1 VAPTSVDLA
10 PRRFVLTVWRV
21 TGARFGQSEPVTT
34 ASRVR
39 QARPEEAETIA
50 DVWLRS
56 RHASVPAI
64 PPPVH
69 SDDDV
74 RTHFAIVVLPLREVW
89 VVEMRRRVVG
99 FLVLDNDWVDQ
110 LYVDPD
116 WTGRGF
122 GSQLIAVAK
131 SRHPSG
137 LNLWTFQS
145 NVKARQFYER
155 HGFVAVE
162 VTDGDNEEGAPD
174 VRYRWSST

>member
-1 VAPTSVDLA
+1 
-10 PRRFVLTVWRV
+10 
-21 TGARFGQSEPVTT
+21 VTT
-34 ASRVR
+34 ESRVR
-39 QARPEEAETIA
+39 RAEPEEAETIA

-56 RHASVPAI
+56 RYASVPAI

-74 RTHFAIVVLPLREVW
+74 RAYFATVVLPNREVW
-89 VVEMRRRVVG
+89 VVEMRQRVVAL
-99 FLVLDNDWVDQ
+99 LVLDDDWVDQ

-116 WTGRGF
+116 WTGCGF

-131 SRHPSG
+131 TCRPSG

-145 NVKARQFYER
+145 NVKARTFYER
-155 HGFVAVE
+155 HGFSAIE
-162 VTDGDNEEGAPD
+162 VTDGDNEEAAPD